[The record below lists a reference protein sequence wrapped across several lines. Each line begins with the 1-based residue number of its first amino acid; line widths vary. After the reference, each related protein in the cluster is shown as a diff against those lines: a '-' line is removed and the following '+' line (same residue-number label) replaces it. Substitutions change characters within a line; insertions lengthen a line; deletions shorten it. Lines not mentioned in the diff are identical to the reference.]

1 MIQSRL
7 NVLSKHIPPSQGLI
21 MRLRYVIFLILV
33 FSYTFGLIGTAQTQQ
48 STSVRKVVQKIEPR
62 YPELARRMNLGGTV
76 KVTAIV
82 ASDGN
87 VKKVEPVGGS
97 PLLVEAAEQAVSQ
110 WRFAPGGESKETI
123 ELKFVP

>member
-1 MIQSRL
+1 
-7 NVLSKHIPPSQGLI
+7 